1 MVQVLKTGKK
11 KHNDSSS
18 SGGDSEEEDEIFS
31 GSCKESDLLSR
42 QRKLRKLSAEKP
54 GALLVLV
61 KGYAHMH
68 EQLGT
73 LFGDHMGSG
82 SSEQALQ
89 PGAVRYLLS
98 TALPLMDVKRLG
110 EERLREMRT
119 LAGAL
124 DLVASGKISMTGDLL
139 MQRFKS
145 ILIDGGAGWDV
156 GGSLIG
162 GVKLCEE
169 LGSEGCQE

>member
-1 MVQVLKTGKK
+1 MLARRVQDGAEASKKRKDKGQDKVVQVLKTLAGKK

-54 GALLVLV
+54 GAFLVLV
-61 KGYAHMH
+61 KRYANMH

-124 DLVASGKISMTGDLL
+124 VVSGKISMTGDLL
-139 MQRFKS
+139 MQR
-145 ILIDGGAGWDV
+145 LRAY
-156 GGSLIG
+156 
-162 GVKLCEE
+162 
-169 LGSEGCQE
+169 

>member
-1 MVQVLKTGKK
+1 MKALAGKK

-31 GSCKESDLLSR
+31 GSCKESDL
-42 QRKLRKLSAEKP
+42 SAEKP
-54 GALLVLV
+54 GAFLVLV
-61 KGYAHMH
+61 KRYAHMH
-68 EQLGT
+68 EQLGA

-82 SSEQALQ
+82 SSEQVLQ

-124 DLVASGKISMTGDLL
+124 DLVFSGKISMTGDLL
-139 MQRFKS
+139 MQR
-145 ILIDGGAGWDV
+145 LRAY
-156 GGSLIG
+156 
-162 GVKLCEE
+162 EE
-169 LGSEGCQE
+169 LGSESCQE